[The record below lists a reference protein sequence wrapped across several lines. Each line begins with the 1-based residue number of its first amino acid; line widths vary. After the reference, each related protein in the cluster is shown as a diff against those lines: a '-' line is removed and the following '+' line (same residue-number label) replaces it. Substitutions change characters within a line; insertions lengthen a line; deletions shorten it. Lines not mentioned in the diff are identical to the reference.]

1 MDESRQ
7 RAPYPEI
14 INEKGLVSR
23 KRAFTETVIT
33 LGFWG
38 IILYFIGIL
47 ITFILWYFGIRLVYY
62 EIYSVGYQELQRLF
76 GNAAVVTF
84 IVIFLLLCWSWYN
97 LILIKIKGERRRSQV
112 SICFDEDLA
121 KFFNIDLDTLEKVK
135 EYPSISVDFLQDKL
149 TFTTTALP
157 AAPNE

>member
-1 MDESRQ
+1 MEESRQ

-14 INEKGLVSR
+14 IDEKGLISW
-23 KRAFTETVIT
+23 KRAFTETLIT

-38 IILYFIGIL
+38 IILYFIVIL
-47 ITFILWYFGIRLVYY
+47 ITFILWYFGIKLFYY
-62 EIYSVGYQELQRLF
+62 EIYAVGFQELQRLF

-84 IVIFLLLCWSWYN
+84 IVIFLLLFWSGYN
-97 LILIKIKGERRRSQV
+97 IVLVKIKGERRRNQV
-112 SICFDEDLA
+112 RICFDEDLA
-121 KFFNIDLDTLEKVK
+121 KLFNIDLNTLEKVK
-135 EYPSISVDFLQDKL
+135 EYPRISVDFQQDKL